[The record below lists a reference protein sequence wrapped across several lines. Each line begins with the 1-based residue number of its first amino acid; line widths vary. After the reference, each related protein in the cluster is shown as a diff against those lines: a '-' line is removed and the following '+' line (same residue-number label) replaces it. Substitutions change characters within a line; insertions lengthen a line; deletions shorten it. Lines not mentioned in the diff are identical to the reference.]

1 MITGEAGIGKT
12 ALLEY
17 AVAQASGMTVLR
29 AAGVESESE
38 IPFAGLLTLLRPVLG
53 RIDELP
59 APQADALRAALG
71 LAAGAGGDRFLIGA
85 ATLTLLTACAE
96 HSPVLVV
103 IDDAQ
108 WIDESSLAAILFAA
122 RRLLADA
129 LAIVVASRAG
139 PFGLPELSLPGL
151 DRATAAALLER
162 HAGRALP
169 PGAADRA
176 FEATLGNPLAL
187 VELAGV
193 GRSVAAGGRR
203 AGAHER
209 GSRLRRPRP
218 RVARTHPAPPG
229 PGRRGR
235 GGEPGRD
242 RGRRP
247 RWTRARSP
255 PRKQA
260 GLVAL
265 ALDRLVFCHPLARA
279 AAYRCAAPDERRAA
293 HAALAQVEPDADRR
307 AWHRAAATLG
317 PDAEVADELE
327 GAGLR
332 ARERGAYTAA
342 ASSLERAARLTADP
356 PARARR
362 LFQAAEAAWL
372 AGHAERADER
382 LADARALCEDPQ
394 LRVEIDHLRG
404 HAALRGGNVRA
415 AHDILVE
422 AARHA
427 APEQA
432 VEMLAEATDAS
443 GFAADP
449 ARMLDAARRAQAT
462 LTPAIVA
469 AGPGAGDARARHG
482 PHLLGRGR
490 GAAAARGDRHPR
502 RRAGPRDRPDPA
514 RVGRDRRALAQRGA
528 ARPRADPAG
537 DRHRPPAGRRRRAAV
552 PALAR
557 RARRGHVRPAARG
570 GRALRGGDP
579 ARAGD
584 RAGHEPVR
592 RAGGPRVRGSP
603 SGPRDPARGAR
614 RSSSREQ
621 LGLAFFELWA
631 LDALAELELGRGN
644 PTPRSSTCAR
654 SSSSSPSAASRTPT
668 SPPCPISPRST
679 RTRRS
684 RPSQHAA
691 VAKGQPWSLARLAR
705 AQGDYERALD
715 LHARTPDRF
724 ETARTLLAQGE
735 ALRRARQRAQA
746 REPLRAAIATFD
758 ALGAAPWAERARRE
772 LQASGE
778 TARRRD
784 PLTLD
789 ALTPRELQV
798 ALVVAEGHTIRE
810 TAGKLFLSPKTVD
823 HHLQSVYRKLA
834 IDSRAA
840 LAEALQDPLP
850 MRAPDAR
857 DLASPHVHTDDRRGQ
872 GQRVR
877 DERRRGAR
885 RHAERRAR
893 GDRRPARPLQG
904 DGRRGRAHPAR
915 ARGPHADQ
923 RALRARVAQR
933 PGRGRLRHLRGRP
946 LHAPRRARAR
956 ARRRGQP
963 RVPARRV
970 PADDRR
976 RPGRAEDRRGLQER
990 RGRRLAPAQPRPVR
1004 GLRALLPPRLPAQP
1018 DAVLDSRAGRRRG
1031 QAARSAR
1038 ASPTSAAAT
1047 APPR

>member
-1 MITGEAGIGKT
+1 MVIGRGAELAQIDRLLASARLGTSEALVITGEAGIGKT

-59 APQADALRAALG
+59 VPQADALRAALG
-71 LAAGAGGDRFLIGA
+71 LATGAGGDRFLIGA

-129 LAIVVASRAG
+129 LAIVLASRGG
-139 PFGLPELSLPGL
+139 PLDLPELALPGL
-151 DRATAAALLER
+151 DRATAALLLER
-162 HAGRALP
+162 HAGRPLP

-176 FEATLGNPLAL
+176 FDATLGNPLAL
-187 VELAGV
+187 VELAATAGELPLEPAV
-193 GRSVAAGGRR
+193 PGRTSLEAAFAARVSALPHPTRSVLAIAAADEEGGLGVIAAAAGDLTPL
-203 AGAHER
+203 AAAE
-209 GSRLRRPRP
+209 
-218 RVARTHPAPPG
+218 A
-229 PGRRGR
+229 
-235 GGEPGRD
+235 
-242 RGRRP
+242 
-247 RWTRARSP
+247 
-255 PRKQA
+255 A
-260 GLVAL
+260 GLVTL
-265 ALDRLVFCHPLARA
+265 ALDQLTFCHPLARA
-279 AAYRCAAPDERRAA
+279 AAYRCVAPDERRAA
-293 HAALAQVEPDADRR
+293 HAALAHVEPDADRR

-317 PDAEVADELE
+317 PDAEVAHELE
-327 GAGLR
+327 RAGLR

-382 LADARALCEDPQ
+382 LAEARALCEDPV
-394 LRVEIDHLRG
+394 LRVEIDQLRG

-462 LTPAIVA
+462 LTPAS
-469 AGPGAGDARARHG
+469 PPRARVRAT
-482 PHLLGRGR
+482 LALGMALIYSGED
-490 GAAAARGDRHPR
+490 GA
-502 RRAGPRDRPDPA
+502 
-514 RVGRDRRALAQRGA
+514 
-528 ARPRADPAG
+528 
-537 DRHRPPAGRRRRAAV
+537 PPLREATAILDAE
-552 PALAR
+552 PALATDPTLLASAAIGALWLR
-557 RARRGHVRPAARG
+557 EAERGRVLIQRAIDTARHQGAVGALPFPLWLAGRDAATSDRPHVAVALYEEAIRLARETGQATSLCAGLAGLACVQARQGRETAHAAE
-570 GRALRGGDP
+570 ALQL
-579 ARAGD
+579 AQ
-584 RAGHEPVR
+584 
-592 RAGGPRVRGSP
+592 
-603 SGPRDPARGAR
+603 
-614 RSSSREQ
+614 Q

-644 PTPRSSTCAR
+644 LEQATQHLRAKQHLLAERGIADPDVSPVPDLASIDPDTPLEAFAE
-654 SSSSSPSAASRTPT
+654 AA
-668 SPPCPISPRST
+668 I
-679 RTRRS
+679 
-684 RPSQHAA
+684 
-691 VAKGQPWSLARLAR
+691 AKGQPWSLARLAR
-705 AQGDYERALD
+705 AQGEYERALD

-735 ALRRARQRAQA
+735 ALRRARQRTQA
-746 REPLRAAIATFD
+746 REPLRTAIATFD

-834 IDSRAA
+834 IDSRTA
-840 LAEALQDPLP
+840 LAQAL
-850 MRAPDAR
+850 
-857 DLASPHVHTDDRRGQ
+857 G
-872 GQRVR
+872 VR
-877 DERRRGAR
+877 
-885 RHAERRAR
+885 
-893 GDRRPARPLQG
+893 
-904 DGRRGRAHPAR
+904 
-915 ARGPHADQ
+915 
-923 RALRARVAQR
+923 
-933 PGRGRLRHLRGRP
+933 
-946 LHAPRRARAR
+946 
-956 ARRRGQP
+956 
-963 RVPARRV
+963 
-970 PADDRR
+970 
-976 RPGRAEDRRGLQER
+976 
-990 RGRRLAPAQPRPVR
+990 
-1004 GLRALLPPRLPAQP
+1004 
-1018 DAVLDSRAGRRRG
+1018 
-1031 QAARSAR
+1031 
-1038 ASPTSAAAT
+1038 
-1047 APPR
+1047 

>member
-1 MITGEAGIGKT
+1 MVIGRGAELAQIDRLLASARLGTSEALVITGEAGIGKT

-53 RIDELP
+53 RLDELP
-59 APQADALRAALG
+59 TPQADALRAALG
-71 LAAGAGGDRFLIGA
+71 LATGAGGDRFLIGA

-129 LAIVVASRAG
+129 LAIMVASRAG

-151 DRATAAALLER
+151 DHATAAALLER

-187 VELAGV
+187 VELAG
-193 GRSVAAGGRR
+193 SAAELPLEGAVPVRTSLETAFAARVR
-203 AGAHER
+203 ALPEPTQ
-209 GSRLRRPRP
+209 RLLALAAADEEGNLG
-218 RVARTHPAPPG
+218 VIAAAAPDGLAPLAAA
-229 PGRRGR
+229 
-235 GGEPGRD
+235 E
-242 RGRRP
+242 
-247 RWTRARSP
+247 A
-255 PRKQA
+255 A

-279 AAYRCAAPDERRAA
+279 AAYRCVAPDERRAA
-293 HAALAQVEPDADRR
+293 HAALARVEPDADRR

-317 PDAEVADELE
+317 PDADVADELE

-382 LADARALCEDPQ
+382 LAEARALCQDPQ
-394 LRVEIDHLRG
+394 LRVSIDRLRG
-404 HAALRGGNVRA
+404 HAALRSGHVRA
-415 AHDILVE
+415 AHDILV
-422 AARHA
+422 AAAADA

-432 VEMLAEATDAS
+432 VEMLAAATDAS
-443 GFAADP
+443 AFAADP

-462 LTPAIVA
+462 LTPQSS
-469 AGPGAGDARARHG
+469 PRARVRATLALG
-482 PHLLGRGR
+482 MALIYSGEDGAPPLREATAILDAEPGLATDPTLLASAAIGALWLREAERGR
-490 GAAAARGDRHPR
+490 VLIQRAIDTARRQGAVGALPFPLWLAGRDAATS
-502 RRAGPRDRPDPA
+502 DRPHVA
-514 RVGRDRRALAQRGA
+514 VALYEEAIR
-528 ARPRADPAG
+528 
-537 DRHRPPAGRRRRAAV
+537 
-552 PALAR
+552 LAR
-557 RARRGHVRPAARG
+557 ETGQATSVCAGLAGLACVEARQGRETPHAAE
-570 GRALRGGDP
+570 ALQL
-579 ARAGD
+579 AR
-584 RAGHEPVR
+584 
-592 RAGGPRVRGSP
+592 
-603 SGPRDPARGAR
+603 
-614 RSSSREQ
+614 Q

-644 PTPRSSTCAR
+644 HGPAIEHLRAKQQLLAERGIADPDVSPVPDLAAIDPDTPLEAF
-654 SSSSSPSAASRTPT
+654 A
-668 SPPCPISPRST
+668 
-679 RTRRS
+679 
-684 RPSQHAA
+684 HAA
-691 VAKGQPWSLARLAR
+691 LAKGQPWSLARLAR
-705 AQGDYERALD
+705 AQGEYERALD

-746 REPLRAAIATFD
+746 REPLRNAIATFD

-834 IDSRAA
+834 IDSRTA
-840 LAEALQDPLP
+840 LTQAL
-850 MRAPDAR
+850 
-857 DLASPHVHTDDRRGQ
+857 G
-872 GQRVR
+872 VR
-877 DERRRGAR
+877 
-885 RHAERRAR
+885 
-893 GDRRPARPLQG
+893 
-904 DGRRGRAHPAR
+904 
-915 ARGPHADQ
+915 
-923 RALRARVAQR
+923 
-933 PGRGRLRHLRGRP
+933 
-946 LHAPRRARAR
+946 
-956 ARRRGQP
+956 
-963 RVPARRV
+963 
-970 PADDRR
+970 
-976 RPGRAEDRRGLQER
+976 
-990 RGRRLAPAQPRPVR
+990 
-1004 GLRALLPPRLPAQP
+1004 
-1018 DAVLDSRAGRRRG
+1018 
-1031 QAARSAR
+1031 
-1038 ASPTSAAAT
+1038 
-1047 APPR
+1047 